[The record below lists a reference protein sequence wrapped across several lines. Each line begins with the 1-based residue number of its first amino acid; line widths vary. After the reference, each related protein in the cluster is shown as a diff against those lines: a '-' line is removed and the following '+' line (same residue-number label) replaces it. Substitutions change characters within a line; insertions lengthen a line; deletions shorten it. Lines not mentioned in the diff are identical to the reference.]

1 MIKSIEIINNNYP
14 DECKYMSN
22 VFNQGDKFEFTNG
35 LNILVGTN
43 GSGKSSLL
51 KLLRVYTM
59 CDEIGRSRVT
69 NDSVKQLI
77 NFYKLDSNYELRD
90 AAKIIADYRISTYST
105 IDSARCNSYSGVNV
119 PQAFLYNSE
128 LKSKSDG
135 QSILAR
141 TDLISMYMND
151 TSTHRF
157 DESLEFSLKSEYNRL
172 VKPYFKKNS
181 IDELR
186 FTVILDEP
194 DKNLDIEN
202 IEMVEN
208 DLLLS
213 TKTSQ
218 IIAAIHNPIMIYR
231 LSKLNNVNFIELT
244 EGYIDKIN
252 KLINKLN

>member
-1 MIKSIEIINNNYP
+1 
-14 DECKYMSN
+14 
-22 VFNQGDKFEFTNG
+22 
-35 LNILVGTN
+35 
-43 GSGKSSLL
+43 
-51 KLLRVYTM
+51 
-59 CDEIGRSRVT
+59 
-69 NDSVKQLI
+69 
-77 NFYKLDSNYELRD
+77 
-90 AAKIIADYRISTYST
+90 
-105 IDSARCNSYSGVNV
+105 
-119 PQAFLYNSE
+119 
-128 LKSKSDG
+128 
-135 QSILAR
+135 
-141 TDLISMYMND
+141 
-151 TSTHRF
+151 
-157 DESLEFSLKSEYNRL
+157 

-244 EGYIDKIN
+244 KGYIDKIN